1 MEVSSNHKAGFV
13 SIIGKP
19 NVGKSTLMNTLVG
32 EKLSIVTSKAQT
44 TRHRIMGIINDPEY
58 QIVYSDTPGIIKPA
72 YELQQSMMNFVTY
85 SLEDADLIL
94 FVTDLYD
101 PLEEEV
107 INKLKKVDCPVFLV
121 INKIDILNPETIDA
135 KIAEVEEIVKPT
147 ITYRVSALAKQNTDD
162 LLNAIVETLP
172 IHPPYYP
179 KDELTDK
186 PERFFAAEIV
196 REKILLN
203 YKKEIPYSTEVVVE
217 EFKEKEDIIKIR
229 AIIYCERNSQKG
241 ILIGHQGEMLKKTG
255 TMARLEL
262 EKFFD
267 KKVFL
272 ETHIKVEP
280 DWRSKAAQLRRFG
293 YDLE

>member
-1 MEVSSNHKAGFV
+1 M
-13 SIIGKP
+13 
-19 NVGKSTLMNTLVG
+19 
-32 EKLSIVTSKAQT
+32 
-44 TRHRIMGIINDPEY
+44 
-58 QIVYSDTPGIIKPA
+58 
-72 YELQQSMMNFVTY
+72 
-85 SLEDADLIL
+85 
-94 FVTDLYD
+94 
-101 PLEEEV
+101 
-107 INKLKKVDCPVFLV
+107 
-121 INKIDILNPETIDA
+121 
-135 KIAEVEEIVKPT
+135 
-147 ITYRVSALAKQNTDD
+147 
-162 LLNAIVETLP
+162 
-172 IHPPYYP
+172 
-179 KDELTDK
+179 
-186 PERFFAAEIV
+186 
-196 REKILLN
+196 
-203 YKKEIPYSTEVVVE
+203 VVE

>member
-85 SLEDADLIL
+85 SLEDADMIL
-94 FVTDLYD
+94 FVTDLFD
-101 PLEEEV
+101 PMEEEV
-107 INKLKKVDCPVFLV
+107 INKLKRVDCPVFLV
-121 INKIDILNPETIDA
+121 INKIDIINPDTIEA
-135 KIAEVEEIVKPT
+135 KIAAVEEIVNPT
-147 ITYRVSALAKQNTDD
+147 HTFRVSALAKQNTTE
-162 LLNAIVETLP
+162 LLDAIIEALP
-172 IHPPYYP
+172 VHPPYYP